1 MRGGCF
7 FDRGWDQMGDE
18 DDPESDDEAWGS
30 KRGGVG
36 EVVFRVTYA
45 GAAWMPFGGLRL
57 RLYLGFVFQHES

>member
-1 MRGGCF
+1 
-7 FDRGWDQMGDE
+7 MGDE